1 MNNTKTAS
9 IIKQLRQRKN
19 LSQGELADIIGVT
32 ADIVAQWEQGENL
45 PDTTLLEQL
54 SKALNISII
63 ELINGEHVTN
73 TNTSANMLKSN
84 FSVCP
89 VCGNII
95 HSMGEG
101 IHCCC
106 GITLPILEPLPENE
120 RHTINCEM
128 VENEYYVSM
137 THGMTKEHYMSF
149 IAYVTDNRC
158 EIVKLYP
165 EQKAEARFQ
174 KRGKGTLYAYCN
186 LHGLFQKK
194 I

>member
-1 MNNTKTAS
+1 MNYQ
-9 IIKQLRQRKN
+9 IIKELRQRKN
-19 LSQGELADIIGVT
+19 LSQGELADIIGVNANT
-32 ADIVAQWEQGENL
+32 VADWEEGKSL
-45 PDTTLLEQL
+45 PDTTIIEQL

-63 ELINGEHVTN
+63 ELINGEYVTN
-73 TNTSANMLKSN
+73 TNISANMLKLK
-84 FSVCP
+84 FSICP

-106 GITLPILEPLPENE
+106 GITLPTIAPIPENE
-120 RHTINCEM
+120 RHTINCETI
-128 VENEYYVSM
+128 ENEYYVSM
-137 THGMTKEHYMSF
+137 THGMTKEHHMSF

-165 EQKAEARFQ
+165 EQKAEARFLN
-174 KRGKGTLYAYCN
+174 RGKGTLYAYCN